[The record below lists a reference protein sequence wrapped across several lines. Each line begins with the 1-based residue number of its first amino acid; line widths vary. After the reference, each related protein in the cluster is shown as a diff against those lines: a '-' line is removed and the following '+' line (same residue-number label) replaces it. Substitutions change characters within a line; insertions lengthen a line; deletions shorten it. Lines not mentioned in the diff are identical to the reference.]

1 MAKNQHKPE
10 NCSWMPKVPYHYEV
24 NWHLVTG
31 NGSLSKRSLS
41 PSLIVQ
47 WKRVNQKLGIFFLND
62 RFETWSQKNQ
72 TIDLWL
78 EIDLKN

>member
-1 MAKNQHKPE
+1 MVPYQN
-10 NCSWMPKVPYHYEV
+10 VPYHQVWLYNE
-24 NWHLVTG
+24 W
-31 NGSLSKRSLS
+31 
-41 PSLIVQ
+41 
-47 WKRVNQKLGIFFLND
+47 LGIFFLND